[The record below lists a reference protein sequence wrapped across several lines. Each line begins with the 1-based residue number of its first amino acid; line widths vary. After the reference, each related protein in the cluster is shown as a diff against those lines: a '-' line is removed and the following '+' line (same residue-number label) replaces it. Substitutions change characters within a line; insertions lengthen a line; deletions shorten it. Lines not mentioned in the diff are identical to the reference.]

1 MSSDYC
7 MTVCTPPSEEKI
19 GLHPPLKN
27 FLTAP
32 PLAVSW
38 GYVGYVCTPPWA
50 TCATPLPRAARASCA
65 RLPDSR
71 DFPTFYV
78 LFPDFS
84 WFFSKFF
91 RIFLNFSEFSWI
103 FPIFSE
109 FFRIFPNFSEFFW
122 IFPNFSRIFSLF
134 HTPPWKPIHTL
145 IHSLDHTCS
154 AGFSRPSVNLH

>member
-1 MSSDYC
+1 MY
-7 MTVCTPPSEEKI
+7 V
-19 GLHPPLKN
+19 PPLGHMCD
-27 FLTAP
+27 P
-32 PLAVSW
+32 P
-38 GYVGYVCTPPWA
+38 P
-50 TCATPLPRAARASCA
+50 

-103 FPIFSE
+103 FPNFSE
-109 FFRIFPNFSEFFW
+109 FFRIFRNFSEFFW

-134 HTPPWKPIHTL
+134 HTPPLKTYTHPHTQSRHPPLFSETIHTL
-145 IHSLDHTCS
+145 VHTLKS
-154 AGFSRPSVNLH
+154 YTPPSNFSGCVFTPPPQKFCEIMYDRTSVKKNWYGP